1 MSTAPLRITFLRTSC
16 LLIEYGGW
24 RLLTDPWFQ
33 MDMRGLP
40 VFRAPG
46 IGLDQL
52 PPLNAI
58 VASHLHR
65 DHFDRDAVARM
76 AQNQPGGGLQVV
88 GTVGTAPFCAK
99 VDGLGAIHEMRPW
112 DELRLGPF
120 RFTATP
126 AEHTGP
132 PPPEVNFV
140 IECFPEGAGVGPPEW
155 TVFFGGDAR
164 WSDAYR
170 QIGDRFGA
178 LDVAILPIGGT
189 LIFGTRTTMAP
200 RDAVRALNYLR
211 PRWAIPIHEGGEWLP
226 VPPAS
231 WHPGRNRHFVR
242 ELALSGL
249 PVSPCVLAPGE
260 AGTFDADGLSRLV
273 WRSNA

>member
-1 MSTAPLRITFLRTSC
+1 MSERLQITFLRTSC
-16 LLIEYGGW
+16 VLIEFGGT

-33 MDMRGLP
+33 MNMRGLP

-46 IGLDQL
+46 IALEDLPKLD
-52 PPLNAI
+52 AI

-65 DHFDRDAVARM
+65 DHFDCAAVAKLAHSELR
-76 AQNQPGGGLQVV
+76 VV
-88 GTVGTAPFCAK
+88 GTTGTRRHCRDLIGVGQ
-99 VDGLGAIHEMRPW
+99 IHDMDPW
-112 DELRLGPF
+112 DTLDLGPF
-120 RFTATP
+120 RLTATP

-140 IECFPEGAGVGPPEW
+140 MECFSGSDRDVEPDW
-155 TVFFGGDAR
+155 IVFFGGDAR

-170 QIGDRFGA
+170 QIADRFPR

-200 RDAVRALNYLR
+200 HDAVRALNYLR
-211 PRWAIPIHEGGEWLP
+211 PKWAIPIHEGGEWLP

-242 ELALSGL
+242 QLALSGL
-249 PVSPCVLAPGE
+249 MVEPCVLAPGE
-260 AGTFDADGLSRLV
+260 EASFGPNGVSRRV
-273 WRSNA
+273 WSAAP